1 MRCFICRALL
11 VAALGFTLVFLI
23 QEQIDLV
30 GAYQTLSSLAV
41 VVALAAVVI
50 VIWTHFRQWR
60 RPLLIFGALLL
71 GVTAMAVV
79 VMLPGLQEFLSQLL
93 RGISFEGPLPL
104 VFAVMCL
111 IAYGVIGLARSPT
124 SSN

>member
-11 VAALGFTLVFLI
+11 VAALGFTLVFMI

-50 VIWTHFRQWR
+50 VIWTHYRQWR

-71 GVTAMAVV
+71 GAAAVAAVV
-79 VMLPGLQEFLSQLL
+79 LLPGLQDFLEQLL

-111 IAYGVIGLARSPT
+111 IAYGVIGLARAPT
-124 SSN
+124 SSS